1 MEILLLGVGMQGK
14 AALLDLVGS
23 SEVSSVIAA
32 DANIN
37 MLRST
42 VDRYGWGG
50 KVRCEPLDAADSDSI
65 DRLMSLRPDVVIDLL
80 PPRFIPDVARSA
92 VEHHVHL
99 VNTFYA
105 PDEMRALDEE
115 ARARNVTLLPEFG
128 LDPGIDLVMLG
139 EAARTLDT
147 IEEMHSYGAGIP
159 ELEAADNPLR
169 YKVSWSFEGVLAAY
183 RRPARVIQGGAIVE
197 IEPTEVFSK
206 RNVHE
211 VDVLNVGVLEA
222 YPNGDAVKYADLL
235 GLDADAVEEA
245 GRYTM
250 RWPGHSTLWKNLVDL
265 HLLDADPVLVD
276 GRPVDRVRFLAAA
289 IGPHIQYGPK
299 ERDLVVLRVDVTG
312 HDSGRRRSLRFELV
326 DRLDLDSGLSAMS
339 RTVGFTAS
347 IGAIMIGD
355 GRIERR
361 GVLTPVKDVQY
372 GALTD
377 ELAKRGIGISC
388 DELAM

>member
-1 MEILLLGVGMQGK
+1 MQGK

-32 DANIN
+32 DADIN

-42 VDRYGWGG
+42 VDRYGCGG
-50 KVRCEPLDAADSDSI
+50 KVRCEPLDATDSDSI
-65 DRLMSLRPDVVIDLL
+65 DRLMSLRPDVAIDLL
-80 PPRFIPDVARSA
+80 PPRFIQDVARSA

-99 VNTFYA
+99 VNTFYTS
-105 PDEMRALDEE
+105 DELQALDEE
-115 ARARNVTLLPEFG
+115 ARAGNVTVLPEFG

-183 RRPARVIQGGAIVE
+183 RRPARVIQDGAVVD

-206 RNVHE
+206 RNVRE
-211 VDVLNVGVLEA
+211 VEVQNLGVLET
-222 YPNGDAVKYADLL
+222 YPNGDAVKYVGLL
-235 GLDADAVEEA
+235 GLDADTVKEA

-250 RWPGHSTLWKNLVDL
+250 RWPGHSTLWKNLIDL
-265 HLLDADPVLVD
+265 HLLDADPLMVD
-276 GRPVDRVRFLAAA
+276 GVSVDRVRFLAAA
-289 IGPHIQYGPK
+289 IEPHIQYRSG
-299 ERDLVVLRVDVTG
+299 ERDIVIVRVDVIGTK
-312 HDSGRRRSLRFELV
+312 SGRRRRLRYELV
-326 DRLDLDSGLSAMS
+326 DRLDLGTGLRAMS

-361 GVLTPVKDVQY
+361 GVLTPVKDVPY